1 MILIPFFG
9 SMMGEKITENFKL
22 DKILR
27 VDLTSGSVKSEP
39 LERGAKELIGG
50 KGVAAFYMLKE
61 VKPGT
66 DPLSP
71 ENRLIFSWGPLTG
84 LAPTTSR
91 LVVSTKSPLT
101 GTFLDSYSGGM
112 FPAKLRFGL
121 PGHVAIIF
129 EGKAE
134 EMCYLLVD
142 HGNAELVPAPELR
155 GKSVFELYQK
165 FGDGAEIAGI
175 GVGGEKMVRYA
186 TISSDRGTHHA
197 GRGGA
202 GAVMGSKN
210 LKCVVVKSD
219 PPALP
224 KEIRDLA
231 AAYVKKLRENPGT
244 QWAIQI
250 GTAGTTFSSQSAG
263 LLPSLGWRMGRFFG
277 YDSIGPEKVKESVK
291 ERKTCYFCPLACGYA
306 LKLKGKFEIETRK
319 GPEYETI
326 AMLGPNCGI
335 DDLSA
340 ISKLDS
346 LCGEYGIDTIEV
358 GNIIGWLMRCNE
370 EGIKIFDIKFGDVEK
385 CIQVIE
391 AIAHRDGRLGNTLAD
406 GLKKAASVFGGE
418 DFIAECKGMGYPG
431 YDPRGSVAM
440 ALAYATS
447 DRGACHKRSWAVG
460 PTTFWGDAPYDYD
473 KAPRFVKEDHDNN
486 SALWCLAI
494 CDFASPVY
502 LEDLGSEWLRA
513 LGYNFTR
520 EQLKSLGAK
529 VWSMVREFNVRHGFD
544 RKDDYLPKIMTRPL
558 EGEGPAR
565 GKSIDPEKFN
575 QMLDK
580 YYELQG
586 WTKDGKP
593 KSSFGL

>member
-1 MILIPFFG
+1 
-9 SMMGEKITENFKL
+9 MGEKITENFKL
-22 DKILR
+22 EKVLR
-27 VDLTSGSVKSEP
+27 VNLTSGSIKSEP
-39 LERGAKELIGG
+39 LEKGAKELIGG
-50 KGVAAFYMLKE
+50 KGVAAYYMLKE
-61 VKPGT
+61 VRPGT

-71 ENRLIFSWGPLTG
+71 DNKLIFSWGPLTG
-84 LAPTTSR
+84 IAPTTSR

-121 PGHVAIIF
+121 PGHVGIIF

-142 HGNAELVPAPELR
+142 HGNVELVAAPELK
-155 GKSVFELYQK
+155 GKSVAELYQR
-165 FGDGAEIAGI
+165 FGKGVEIAGI

-186 TISSDRGTHHA
+186 TISSDFGTHHA

-210 LKCVVVKSD
+210 LKCVVAKSD
-219 PPALP
+219 PPVLP
-224 KEIRDLA
+224 KEIRDLSV
-231 AAYVKKLRENPGT
+231 AYVKKLRENPGT

-263 LLPSLGWRMGRFFG
+263 ILPSFGWKMGKFPG
-277 YDSIGPEKVKESVK
+277 YDGISPEKVKESTK
-291 ERKTCYFCPLACGYA
+291 ERKTCYNCPLACGYS
-306 LKLKGKFEIETRK
+306 LRLKGKFEIETRK

-340 ISKLDS
+340 ISKLDY

-358 GNIIGWLMRCNE
+358 GNIISWLMRCSE
-370 EGIKIFDIKFGDVEK
+370 EGIKIYDIKFGEVEK
-385 CIQVIE
+385 CLQVVE
-391 AIAHRDGRLGNTLAD
+391 AIAHRKEKLGDTLAD
-406 GLKKAASVFGGE
+406 GLKKAVSVYGGE
-418 DFIAECKGMGYPG
+418 DFAVECKGMSYPG

-460 PTTFWGDAPYDYD
+460 PTTFWGDAAFNYE
-473 KAPRFVKEDHDNN
+473 KAPKFVKEDHDNN
-486 SALWCLAI
+486 SILWCLAI

-513 LGYNFTR
+513 LGYDYTV
-520 EQLKSLGAK
+520 EQLKSIGNK
-529 VWSMVREFNVRHGFD
+529 VWNMVREFNVRHGFD
-544 RKDDYLPKIMTRPL
+544 RKDDYLPKMMTKPL
-558 EGEGPAR
+558 GGEGPAS
-565 GKSIDPEKFN
+565 GKSIDSAGFKL
-575 QMLDK
+575 MLEK

-593 KSSFGL
+593 KLNLDV